1 MASDDMPSSTPYSS
15 RAYIYGIYHVLHQA
29 EPLAKNLPRPAIS
42 RQTNRA
48 YTCNTHYVYAALM
61 ARQWAIIVA
70 IRLAGRI
77 DEYVA
82 NYSLVGRWAW
92 EYRLQLIGF
101 PDEADL
107 HIQCVVLN

>member
-1 MASDDMPSSTPYSS
+1 LEGRLESLEDAGH
-15 RAYIYGIYHVLHQA
+15 IG
-29 EPLAKNLPRPAIS
+29 
-42 RQTNRA
+42 
-48 YTCNTHYVYAALM
+48 
-61 ARQWAIIVA
+61 A